1 MNESRQRWARILA
14 VGLVVTLVAT
24 ACGSKNKSDSA
35 TKDNIDKAAPTTV
48 AAKAQSPRSWP
59 RISPLVRLSSTTRI
73 RAARAVTGTV
83 DAAVSSLRAEKR
95 AVKWNV
101 LP

>member
-35 TKDNIDKAAPTTV
+35 TKDNIDK
-48 AAKAQSPRSWP
+48 W
-59 RISPLVRLSSTTRI
+59 
-73 RAARAVTGTV
+73 
-83 DAAVSSLRAEKR
+83 AE
-95 AVKWNV
+95 ACTF
-101 LP
+101 